1 MVELM
6 HGPVSLSF
14 TDVSEHSHEIGL
26 ANLPYTKRG
35 RKAAAEAG
43 GRRTRSRTAMEAAS
57 SPAPESQSP
66 MGPPT
71 STSAAQPAAAPPG
84 NPVAGPSAM
93 SVQPTVAPQSTAL
106 GAHVQTAQQQQPQQP
121 TFEAAIM
128 GIAPP
133 AQPPAPPDLTQE
145 RWDRMSVL
153 FQAIRD
159 NARNFEYPAP
169 SVAALESVLVRLY
182 LESPMGGGASHVYNV
197 ANDLTSTH
205 AGSMNGG

>member
-1 MVELM
+1 MVEFV
-6 HGPVSLSF
+6 HGPISLLH
-14 TDVSEHSHEIGL
+14 TDVSEHSHEIGI

-57 SPAPESQSP
+57 SPAPESESP
-66 MGPPT
+66 MGAPAST
-71 STSAAQPAAAPPG
+71 STAQAAAAPPG
-84 NPVAGPSAM
+84 NAVAGTSAM
-93 SVQPTVAPQSTAL
+93 PVQPAVAPQSTAL
-106 GAHVQTAQQQQPQQP
+106 GAHVQTPQQQPQQP

-182 LESPMGGGASHVYNV
+182 LESPMGGGASGGYNV